1 MPPTRDRQRDRL
13 KGLLVFRVV
22 LVTLFLGSAVALDV
36 RTFASASEP
45 RNLTLLG
52 LIVGT
57 YVLTIGHALALRQK
71 LKTQTL
77 AWAQILGDLGVTT
90 ILALVSGGFD
100 SLFLFFFHLTI
111 INAAIVLGRLGGL
124 VASGITVLSLSYLA
138 LISAGALPH
147 PILSEPP
154 ALRAWGTVAYE
165 VIVNSVG
172 GIMIAV
178 LAGHLAERLG
188 EATEALERR
197 DIDLQELRALNEHIL
212 SSLSSGL
219 LTVDGR
225 GNVIFMN
232 RAAEEITAWTSEQ
245 VLGRALSDLFP
256 NLANAA
262 LGPSPNKDPRLES
275 TFIRPDGR
283 EVHLG
288 FSVSPLRN
296 SESREVGRIIIF
308 QDLSDIRKLEEQM
321 KRSERLAAV
330 GQLSA
335 AIAHEIRN
343 PLASISGSVEML
355 RADESIDAENE
366 ILMDI
371 VLREVDRLNAL
382 ITDFLAYC
390 QPRPLRTERRD
401 LRELLDELLHL
412 YRSQAERDRI
422 QLDVDLVTGPGP
434 VEAMIDA
441 EALRQI
447 LWNLLINAG
456 DAVRGLPAEDRQV
469 RVELRPSAL
478 SSQPAWL
485 IAIEDSGAGVA
496 QDLRDRIFEPFFTTK
511 DHGTGL
517 GLATNFRLAESHGGR
532 ISVEAPAHL
541 KGARFEL
548 VLPAATDSISGSHPR
563 LPSPEAAEEA
573 S

>member
-1 MPPTRDRQRDRL
+1 MPSTRDRQRDRL
-13 KGLLVFRVV
+13 KGLLVFRAV

-36 RTFASASEP
+36 RTFASVSEP

-57 YVLTIGHALALRQK
+57 YALTIAHGLALRQR
-71 LKTQTL
+71 LKPQTL

-111 INAAIVLGRLGGL
+111 INAAIVLGRAGGL
-124 VASGITVLSLSYLA
+124 VASGLTVLSLSYLA
-138 LISAGALPH
+138 LVSAGILPH

-154 ALRAWGTVAYE
+154 ALQAWRTIAYE
-165 VIVNSVG
+165 VVVNSVG

-188 EATEALERR
+188 EATEALQRR

-232 RAAEEITAWTSEQ
+232 RAAEEITSWTSKH
-245 VLGRALSDLFP
+245 VLGRALSELFP
-256 NLANAA
+256 NLADAA
-262 LGPSPNKDPRLES
+262 LGPHFGKDPRLES
-275 TFIRPDGR
+275 TFTRPDGSQ
-283 EVHLG
+283 VHLG

-296 SESREVGRIIIF
+296 SESVEVGRIIIF

-355 RADESIDAENE
+355 HADEAIDDENRL
-366 ILMDI
+366 LMDI
-371 VLREVDRLNAL
+371 VLREVDRLNGL

-390 QPRPLRTERRD
+390 QPRPLRAERRD
-401 LRELLDELLHL
+401 LRELLEELLHL

-422 QLDVDLVTGPGP
+422 HLDVDLIPQSEP
-434 VEAMIDA
+434 VEAMVDA

-456 DAVRGLPAEDRQV
+456 DAVRSRAPEDRQV
-469 RVELRPSAL
+469 RVELNATTL
-478 SSQPAWL
+478 GQQPAWV

-496 QDLRDRIFEPFFTTK
+496 SDLRDRIFEPFFTTK

-532 ISVEAPAHL
+532 ISVEAPLHL

-548 VLPAATDSISGSHPR
+548 VIPAATDSPPESNPR
-563 LPSPEAAEEA
+563 LPSPEAVEEA

>member
-57 YVLTIGHALALRQK
+57 YVLTIAHALALRQK

-100 SLFLFFFHLTI
+100 SLFLFFFHFTI
-111 INAAIVLGRLGGL
+111 INAAIVLGRVGGL
-124 VASGITVLSLSYLA
+124 VASGITVLSLCYLA

-165 VIVNSVG
+165 VVVNSVG

-262 LGPSPNKDPRLES
+262 LGPSPGKDPRLES
-275 TFIRPDGR
+275 TFVRSDGR

-296 SESREVGRIIIF
+296 AEAREVGRIIIF

-355 RADESIDAENE
+355 RADDAIDDENQL
-366 ILMDI
+366 LMDI
-371 VLREVDRLNAL
+371 VLREVDRLNGL

-422 QLDVDLVTGPGP
+422 HLDVDLTPGP
-434 VEAMIDA
+434 EPIEAMLDA

-456 DAVRGLPAEDRQV
+456 DAVRGLPAEDRRV
-469 RVELRPSAL
+469 RVELSA
-478 SSQPAWL
+478 STIGSYPAWL
-485 IAIEDSGAGVA
+485 IAVEDSGAGVA
-496 QDLRDRIFEPFFTTK
+496 PDLRDRIFEPFFTTK

-532 ISVEAPAHL
+532 ISVESPLHL
-541 KGARFEL
+541 TGARFEL
-548 VLPAATDSISGSHPR
+548 MIPAATDSSRESSSR
-563 LPSPEAAEEA
+563 LPSPEAVEEA

>member
-52 LIVGT
+52 LIVST
-57 YVLTIGHALALRQK
+57 YVLTIAHALALRQK

-100 SLFLFFFHLTI
+100 SLFLFFFHFTI
-111 INAAIVLGRLGGL
+111 INAAIVLGRVGGL
-124 VASGITVLSLSYLA
+124 VASGITVLSLCYLA

-165 VIVNSVG
+165 VVVNSVG
-172 GIMIAV
+172 GVMIAV

-197 DIDLQELRALNEHIL
+197 DLDLQELRALNEHIL

-232 RAAEEITAWTSEQ
+232 RAAEEITAWTSEH

-256 NLANAA
+256 NLADAA
-262 LGPSPNKDPRLES
+262 LGPSPGKDPRLES
-275 TFIRPDGR
+275 TFVRSDGR
-283 EVHLG
+283 QVHLG

-296 SESREVGRIIIF
+296 AEAREVGRIIIF

-355 RADESIDAENE
+355 RADDAIEDENRL
-366 ILMDI
+366 LMDI

-390 QPRPLRTERRD
+390 QPRSLRTERRD
-401 LRELLDELLHL
+401 LRELLEELLHL

-422 QLDVDLVTGPGP
+422 HLDLDLTPGP
-434 VEAMIDA
+434 EPIEAMIDA

-456 DAVRGLPAEDRQV
+456 DAVRGLPAEDRRV
-469 RVELRPSAL
+469 RVELSASTI
-478 SSQPAWL
+478 SSHPAWL
-485 IAIEDSGAGVA
+485 IAVEDSGAGVTP
-496 QDLRDRIFEPFFTTK
+496 DLRDRIFEPFFTTK

-532 ISVEAPAHL
+532 ISVESPLHL
-541 KGARFEL
+541 TGARFEL
-548 VLPAATDSISGSHPR
+548 VIPAASDTSRESSSR
-563 LPSPEAAEEA
+563 LPSPEAVEEA